1 MASVAQNVKENSK
14 RVPWN
19 NNNNNNNTEKASKQ
33 RKKFLKEIL

>member
-19 NNNNNNNTEKASKQ
+19 NNNNNNTEKASKQ

>member
-19 NNNNNNNTEKASKQ
+19 NNNNNTEKASKQ